1 MSQCH
6 RAAIAI
12 AGVGHYNVPS
22 LQLVV
27 SEVLTTVA
35 VSNCDVAQAPCQE
48 VVCNVQAPLVSRAS
62 WVAQGGGI
70 HKQDALVW
78 ALLLVL
84 VLPLLLLVLPLLIWR
99 WRWRWSRKDFTKQP

>member
-48 VVCNVQAPLVSRAS
+48 VVCNVEAPLVSRAS
-62 WVAQGGGI
+62 WVAPGGSTRR
-70 HKQDALVW
+70 QDALVC
-78 ALLLVL
+78 ALLPVL
-84 VLPLLLLVLPLLIWR
+84 VLPLLFLVPALLIRR
-99 WRWRWSRKDFTKQP
+99 WRCRSSRKDFTK